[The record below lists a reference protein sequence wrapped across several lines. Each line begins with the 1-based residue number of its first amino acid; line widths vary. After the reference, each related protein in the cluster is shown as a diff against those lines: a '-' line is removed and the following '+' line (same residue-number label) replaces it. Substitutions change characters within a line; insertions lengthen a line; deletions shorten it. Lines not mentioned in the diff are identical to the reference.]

1 MRDRRPGGGRRPA
14 SPRPPQQPSQEH
26 ADLRYPIPA
35 ASAAAWRAWA
45 TGKGPC
51 NPGLLFD
58 RFAPDWG
65 ARERTDATG
74 GDQRSRAR
82 QPSAGDIKKS
92 GLEQV
97 VRAMARCDTNLLV
110 AWRTRWQAIA
120 AAVGATPFTLR
131 SDWRLVTGLGRHG
144 PLEVGFRFDRY
155 GFPILPGGGLKG
167 LARTAALVEI
177 AGRFGDAAL
186 GRLQQAVAAA
196 ARRESE
202 RGPLGALEHAL
213 AVWAPATKGAEPRD
227 LKDPAWWQRWLAER
241 VGEAVDAETGR
252 LAADFHAVFGTVG
265 AAGGAVFLDAIPA
278 EAPRLELDIMNPHYP
293 QYYQSNGKTPPT
305 DWQSPVPVYFLT
317 VAPQTAFWFAV
328 GWRGPEDSA
337 GGARRR
343 AEAWL
348 RWGLMELGAGAKT
361 SAGYGYFLDKPAQA
375 ERATAGSAGRQV
387 PATGQPRGPVAASAS
402 QAPQRAA
409 PATPAPPPQPALPRV
424 TRRGTIARIRP
435 DQRRGWVRD
444 DETGQE
450 YRFGIEVVKGNTP
463 ANKSQVE
470 FDLEGDRVVRVQRV

>member
-1 MRDRRPGGGRRPA
+1 
-14 SPRPPQQPSQEH
+14 
-26 ADLRYPIPA
+26 
-35 ASAAAWRAWA
+35 
-45 TGKGPC
+45 
-51 NPGLLFD
+51 
-58 RFAPDWG
+58 
-65 ARERTDATG
+65 
-74 GDQRSRAR
+74 
-82 QPSAGDIKKS
+82 
-92 GLEQV
+92 
-97 VRAMARCDTNLLV
+97 MARCDTALLG

-120 AAVGATPFTLR
+120 RAVGAEPFALWA
-131 SDWRLVTGLGRHG
+131 DWRLITGLGRHG

-155 GFPILPGGGLKG
+155 GFPILPGSGLKG

-177 AGRFGDAAL
+177 AERVGGSPLGQVEKALVDAAVDL
-186 GRLQQAVAAA
+186 ACLDRAERQRAATDA
-196 ARRESE
+196 
-202 RGPLGALEHAL
+202 
-213 AVWAPATKGAEPRD
+213 
-227 LKDPAWWQRWLAER
+227 AWWQRALAAQR
-241 VGEAVDAETGR
+241 VAGADRAVGE

-293 QYYQSNGKTPPT
+293 QYYQSNGTTPPT

-361 SAGYGYFLDKPAQA
+361 SAGYGYFLDKPVQA
-375 ERATAGSAGRQV
+375 ERATAGSTGRQV
-387 PATGQPRGPVAASAS
+387 PASGQPRGPVAASAS
-402 QAPQRAA
+402 PAPQRAA
-409 PATPAPPPQPALPRV
+409 PAPPPQPALPRV
-424 TRRGTIARIRP
+424 TRRGTIVWIRP
-435 DQRRGWVRD
+435 DRRRGCVRD

-463 ANKSQVE
+463 ANKSPVE